1 MLPFRIRFE
10 DYDTI
15 LYPEGFET
23 HHFKEAIPARNRYRV
38 DHAAYALCFVEHS
51 RGGAAAN
58 TWRKEGT
65 TAFGLCVP
73 IVLAFLFVQKAAA
86 FGNRNPYR
94 KDAKP
99 Q

>member
-1 MLPFRIRFE
+1 MGSITPRMRC
-10 DYDTI
+10 
-15 LYPEGFET
+15 
-23 HHFKEAIPARNRYRV
+23 
-38 DHAAYALCFVEHS
+38 ALWS
-51 RGGAAAN
+51 TAGAAQQP
-58 TWRKEGT
+58 THGEKEGT